1 VSSHPSS
8 ITALSDERRSAPLA
22 SRVLVLNSGSSS
34 LKYQLLDMRDSSRL
48 AAGLVER
55 IGEQTSRLK
64 HTPLAG
70 GESRDTTGPIP
81 DHDAALK
88 AVAEELAKDG
98 LGLDSPQ
105 LAAIGHRVVHGGKF
119 FTDPTVIDGAVLAE
133 IERLIPVAP
142 LHNPAN
148 LTGIRTAMALRPD
161 LPQVAVFDTAFHTTM
176 PESAARYAIDVKTAD
191 EHRIRRYGFHG
202 TSHAYVSRATAKL
215 LGKAPEEVNVI
226 VLHLGNGASASAV
239 RGGRCV
245 DTSMGLTPL
254 EGLVMGTRSGDMDP
268 AVIFHLMRVG
278 GMSTDEIDTLLN
290 KKSGLIGLCGDND
303 MREIRRRVDE
313 GDEQARLAFDIY
325 IHRLK
330 KYIGAYYA
338 VLGRVDAIAF
348 TAGVGENAA
357 PVREAAVAG
366 LEELGLAVDGDL
378 NAVRSGEPRLISP
391 RQARVAVAVVPTDEE
406 LEIATQTYALVGEKG
421 TGLSKT
427 AVSGLVKSSEKATP
441 EHPSAHLYLPPDGIF
456 RSETNR

>member
-1 VSSHPSS
+1 M
-8 ITALSDERRSAPLA
+8 SAT
-22 SRVLVLNSGSSS
+22 RVLVLNSGSSS
-34 LKYQLLDMRDSSRL
+34 VKYQLLDMRDSSRL
-48 AAGLVER
+48 AVGLVER
-55 IGEQTSRLK
+55 IGEQSSRLK
-64 HTPLAG
+64 HTPEG
-70 GESRDTTGPIP
+70 GESREWTGPIA

-98 LGLDSPQ
+98 LGLDSPE
-105 LAAIGHRVVHGGKF
+105 LAAIGHRVVHGGKT
-119 FTDPTVIDGAVLAE
+119 FTEPTVIDDAVLAE

-148 LTGIRTAMALRPD
+148 LTGIRTARALRPD

-176 PESAARYAIDVKTAD
+176 PESAARYAIDVETAD
-191 EHRIRRYGFHG
+191 AHRIRRYGFHG
-202 TSHAYVSRATAKL
+202 TSHAYVSRATAEL
-215 LGKAPEEVNVI
+215 LGKSPDEVNVI

-278 GMSTDEIDTLLN
+278 KMSTDEIDTLLN

-313 GDEQARLAFDIY
+313 GDEQAKLAFDIY

-366 LEELGLAVDGDL
+366 LEELGLLLDPER
-378 NAVRSGEPRLISP
+378 NAVRADGPRLIS
-391 RQARVAVAVVPTDEE
+391 RENSRVTIAVVPTDEE
-406 LEIATQTYALVGEKG
+406 LEIATQTYALVG
-421 TGLSKT
+421 
-427 AVSGLVKSSEKATP
+427 
-441 EHPSAHLYLPPDGIF
+441 D
-456 RSETNR
+456 N

>member
-1 VSSHPSS
+1 M
-8 ITALSDERRSAPLA
+8 TA

-34 LKYQLLDMRDSSRL
+34 VKYQLLDMRDSGRL
-48 AAGLVER
+48 AVGLVER
-55 IGEQTSRLK
+55 IGEETSRLR
-64 HTPLAG
+64 HTPRAPG
-70 GESRDTTGPIP
+70 GATRGWNGPHA
-81 DHDAALK
+81 DHEAALK
-88 AVAEELAKDG
+88 AVSEGLAKDG
-98 LGLDSPQ
+98 LGLDSPE
-105 LAAIGHRVVHGGKF
+105 LAAIGHRVVHGGRS
-119 FTDPTVIDGAVLAE
+119 FTEPTVIDDAVLAE

-148 LTGIRTAMALRPD
+148 LTGIRTARALRPD

-176 PESAARYAIDVKTAD
+176 PEAAARYAVDVRTAD
-191 EHRIRRYGFHG
+191 AYRIRRYGFHG
-202 TSHAYVSRATAKL
+202 TSHAFVSRATAEL

-239 RGGRCV
+239 RAGRCV

-254 EGLVMGTRSGDMDP
+254 EGLVMGTRSGDLDP
-268 AVIFHLMRVG
+268 AVIFHLARVG

-290 KKSGLIGLCGDND
+290 RKSGLIGLCGDND
-303 MREIRRRVDE
+303 MREISRRIDE

-348 TAGVGENAA
+348 TAGVGENSA

-366 LEELGLAVDGDL
+366 LEELGLSLDAEL
-378 NAVRSGEPRLISP
+378 NAARANGPRLISRP
-391 RQARVAVAVVPTDEE
+391 NSRVAIAVVPTDEE
-406 LEIATQTYALVGEKG
+406 LEIAAQTHALVE
-421 TGLSKT
+421 
-427 AVSGLVKSSEKATP
+427 
-441 EHPSAHLYLPPDGIF
+441 
-456 RSETNR
+456 RNN

>member
-1 VSSHPSS
+1 MSP
-8 ITALSDERRSAPLA
+8 

-34 LKYQLLDMRDSSRL
+34 LKYQLLDMRDSGRL
-48 AAGLVER
+48 AVGLVER

-64 HTPLAG
+64 HTPAD
-70 GESRDTTGPIP
+70 GESRERGGAIA

-98 LGLDSPQ
+98 LGLDSPE
-105 LAAIGHRVVHGGKF
+105 LAAIGHRVVHGGKS
-119 FTDPTVIDGAVLAE
+119 FTEPTVVDDAVLAE

-148 LTGIRTAMALRPD
+148 LTGIRTARALRPD

-202 TSHAYVSRATAKL
+202 TSHAYVSRATAEL
-215 LGKAPEEVNVI
+215 LGKDPSETNVI

-278 GMSTDEIDTLLN
+278 GMSADEIDTLLN
-290 KKSGLIGLCGDND
+290 KKSGLVGLCGDND

-313 GDEQARLAFDIY
+313 GDEQAELAFDIY

-338 VLGRVDAIAF
+338 VLGRVDAVAF

-357 PVREAAVAG
+357 PVRAGRPGGPGGAGPGGGRRAQCRTRRRGAADLARG
-366 LEELGLAVDGDL
+366 LPGGGGGGA
-378 NAVRSGEPRLISP
+378 
-391 RQARVAVAVVPTDEE
+391 
-406 LEIATQTYALVGEKG
+406 Y
-421 TGLSKT
+421 
-427 AVSGLVKSSEKATP
+427 
-441 EHPSAHLYLPPDGIF
+441 
-456 RSETNR
+456 